1 MERDRAVDIVE
12 SVLDRVDGETMPV
25 PVRELWVFGELALGL
40 DPLDRLDLYLTK
52 DILIDGSP
60 EEARRKKERFDVDGI
75 GTVVKAEWAERH
87 TEHLRTNPN
96 GYVAPEKCLAAQLLP
111 TDEPVHLEVCNSG
124 FESNVKQRLEGALA
138 RGDYTQILDPRAV
151 CLWMNGARSDD
162 ALDKLRT
169 GAYVFPTLEEALA
182 MLGLDTD
189 QATDAATTLM
199 TWHQDLEGPSV
210 RGDIV

>member
-12 SVLDRVDGETMPV
+12 SVLDRVEGEMMPV
-25 PVRELWVFGELALGL
+25 PVREVWVLGELALGL

-60 EEARRKKERFDVDGI
+60 EVARRLKEEFDINGI
-75 GTVVKAEWAERH
+75 GTVVKAEWAEH
-87 TEHLRTNPN
+87 HPEQLRTNPN

-124 FESNVKQRLEGALA
+124 FESNVRQRLEGALA
-138 RGDYTQILDPRAV
+138 REDYTQILDPRAV
-151 CLWMNGARSDD
+151 CLWKDGARSDD

-182 MLGLDTD
+182 MLGLEAD
-189 QATDAATTLM
+189 QASDAADSLRG
-199 TWHQDLEGPSV
+199 WKRELEGPSV
-210 RGDIV
+210 RGDVI